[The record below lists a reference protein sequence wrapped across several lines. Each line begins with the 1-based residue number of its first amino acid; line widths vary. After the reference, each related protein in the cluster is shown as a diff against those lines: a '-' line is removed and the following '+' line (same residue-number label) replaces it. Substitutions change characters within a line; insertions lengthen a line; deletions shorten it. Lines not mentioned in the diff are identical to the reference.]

1 MVLPGEGDRKH
12 ERPTKKALHNF
23 RFPNLNWGTQQ
34 TMRCVKVEP
43 HGGSGG
49 EEGIEEFREKMML
62 DIKTVRESIFRE
74 HKEEEEDTNE
84 KDESEQPKKE
94 REVSPPEET
103 AEVKRWNLRKR
114 RGDCEDSFIEL
125 GFGFFEEKVNTSSI
139 RSTFIS
145 TLTKKEVEDDM
156 MMMMGKAP
164 PRRPKKRPR
173 AVQKK
178 INLLHPAFYFSEEV
192 AEDIYN
198 VSDAAEKV
206 KKMMVTMMMDGSS

>member
-1 MVLPGEGDRKH
+1 MAAAAAK
-12 ERPTKKALHNF
+12 
-23 RFPNLNWGTQQ
+23 
-34 TMRCVKVEP
+34 
-43 HGGSGG
+43 
-49 EEGIEEFREKMML
+49 
-62 DIKTVRESIFRE
+62 
-74 HKEEEEDTNE
+74 
-84 KDESEQPKKE
+84 
-94 REVSPPEET
+94 ET

-178 INLLHPAFYFSEEV
+178 INVCP
-192 AEDIYN
+192 N
-198 VSDAAEKV
+198 
-206 KKMMVTMMMDGSS
+206 SSSSLILIQFFEF